1 MDQSFSF
8 QVWNLKENLK
18 KTYGWYYSFISQTNS
33 LRNHKLNAGYWCKIM
48 HSRINDYPKFEY
60 LILNFLKHNL
70 WHFFIDIKWSLCFKW
85 MNEVNERWKSLLPN
99 TANYFFSD
107 VIDPFVQTLWQQRNF
122 SSLFCLSCMESS
134 FSFMS
139 ILSQRRQT
147 LKNTN
152 TSRIPFKYMDLSF
165 ATLWSILLCWPEMKQ
180 WEKLSGRRP
189 RWVFA
194 KTKLELQNRF
204 ITDSGPKLKSIYK

>member
-1 MDQSFSF
+1 MRIIF
-8 QVWNLKENLK
+8 WNTDRPSLQKH
-18 KTYGWYYSFISQTNS
+18 KTTLLSLISAQ
-33 LRNHKLNAGYWCKIM
+33 GYALSW
-48 HSRINDYPKFEY
+48 Y
-60 LILNFLKHNL
+60 LITIITSNN
-70 WHFFIDIKWSLCFKW
+70 HF
-85 MNEVNERWKSLLPN
+85 
-99 TANYFFSD
+99 
-107 VIDPFVQTLWQQRNF
+107 IDPFVQTLWQQRNF